1 MYPGTYSLLTNG
13 DRVSDLIQRCGGV
26 TKNAFLEGTRIY
38 RKTKI
43 MQQEI
48 LGQVLSEEF
57 KEAILSDTSLYN
69 LYSDDL
75 INSELIKHSSLE
87 EMDEYEYTIVYFDMK
102 KALKNNPNHNIVLL
116 ESDSLVIPKSTDV
129 IYVTGSLYNFQNGT
143 GISVPF
149 LGNKR
154 ADYYI
159 NNFAGGYSKLND
171 KSRTTVTSANGSV
184 KKSINL
190 GLLSIS
196 PKVTKGSTIK
206 LMPKEQHSKSKSIPI
221 DWNEAIENTLV
232 KVTGVMSL
240 YLLINR
246 IQGSF

>member
-1 MYPGTYSLLTNG
+1 MYPGTYSILTNG
-13 DRVSDLIQRCGGV
+13 DRVLDLIQRCGGV

-43 MQQEI
+43 MQQEKF
-48 LGQVLSEEF
+48 GQVLSEEF

-87 EMDEYEYTIVYFDMK
+87 ETDEYEYTIVYFDMK

-143 GISVPF
+143 GISAPF

-154 ADYYI
+154 A
-159 NNFAGGYSKLND
+159 
-171 KSRTTVTSANGSV
+171 
-184 KKSINL
+184 
-190 GLLSIS
+190 LLHKQFCGWI
-196 PKVTKGSTIK
+196 
-206 LMPKEQHSKSKSIPI
+206 
-221 DWNEAIENTLV
+221 
-232 KVTGVMSL
+232 
-240 YLLINR
+240 
-246 IQGSF
+246 F